1 MSSGYSVLFCRQP
14 TLLGQNSLRL
24 REAACW
30 PCTPPRSIWCWG
42 RGRGW
47 IGVGRGV
54 GGRDGVGAAGWSW
67 SWWLGLRRGVKVGG
81 GDRGLGPGL
90 GMVISVRLGRSQW
103 LRARAPAEGT
113 V

>member
-1 MSSGYSVLFCRQP
+1 MGLSVGSEVGKGLG
-14 TLLGQNSLRL
+14 LLVR
-24 REAACW
+24 
-30 PCTPPRSIWCWG
+30 
-42 RGRGW
+42 
-47 IGVGRGV
+47 VGV
-54 GGRDGVGAAGWSW
+54 GGW
-67 SWWLGLRRGVKVGG
+67 GLRRGVKVVG